1 MIGAWAHSVLLV
13 PLLLLLFVVVVV
25 VVCLIFERVEI
36 GENMKNDQELEML
49 LDEIPHATSHNIH
62 HNHHHLHQ
70 QHNTT
75 HHVGQGNGSCI
86 SQTIHNMYGMYDD
99 DRSCHCKYAYA
110 SSPVS
115 GLSLHSDGSSST
127 LCSGGN
133 TFSDNGSPT
142 PPPLEGLKPYLP
154 SGSFHYPDVLWLDS
168 KIPDSSVRKKTNES
182 LIDEMSLCRNLSK
195 VYIGN
200 GQEDFSNLRGLSV
213 DQGRLMYRDC
223 SFSGSNQ
230 INIDKHGDYTPDYMG
245 FQSPV
250 PLNAMSFD
258 GQMSSALSGWQQEY
272 NLGNSLGPRLLPRQP
287 DNFFPQFNYCNNS
300 MNFPAQKTKEQ
311 IGNYHLRGSP
321 VPSLTSSNGL
331 PMAESLFYA
340 KQDGMNWDE
349 ERGPPN
355 LLNSPRLI
363 NPRPHLSVESIL
375 PFGLPGSNG
384 RTRTPSN
391 LRIPQA
397 GLESLT
403 SEESFIVQ
411 GEALN
416 HAVNWG
422 NDHTRGQSKGALHEI
437 GMSKHLERS
446 QLDSRHQSAGI
457 CQNARSARIHCPFS
471 LPPNFNSLAEAQ
483 GYIYLLAKDQ
493 HGCRFLQKIFDE
505 GSPKDVQIVFNEI
518 IGHVVELMVNPFGN
532 YLMQKLL
539 EVCNEEQRKQILLM
553 VTEEPGQLVRISL
566 NTHGTRVVQK
576 LIETLKTRHE
586 ISLVITALEPG
597 FLSLIKD
604 LNGNHV
610 VQRCL
615 QCLGIEDNKFI
626 FVAAA
631 KYCVDIATHRH
642 GCCVLQRCISHSIGE
657 HQEKLIAEISANG
670 LLLAQDAYGN
680 YVVQFILELRIPSAT
695 STLTSQFEG
704 NYVHL
709 STQKFS
715 SHVVEKCLDVL
726 NYESRSRI
734 IHELLSVSHFEQ
746 LLQDP
751 HANYVVQTALRI
763 SEGPVHNLLVEAIE
777 SHKGISRNSPY
788 SKRICSQKFSKK

>member
-1 MIGAWAHSVLLV
+1 
-13 PLLLLLFVVVVV
+13 
-25 VVCLIFERVEI
+25 
-36 GENMKNDQELEML
+36 
-49 LDEIPHATSHNIH
+49 
-62 HNHHHLHQ
+62 
-70 QHNTT
+70 
-75 HHVGQGNGSCI
+75 
-86 SQTIHNMYGMYDD
+86 
-99 DRSCHCKYAYA
+99 
-110 SSPVS
+110 
-115 GLSLHSDGSSST
+115 
-127 LCSGGN
+127 
-133 TFSDNGSPT
+133 
-142 PPPLEGLKPYLP
+142 
-154 SGSFHYPDVLWLDS
+154 
-168 KIPDSSVRKKTNES
+168 
-182 LIDEMSLCRNLSK
+182 
-195 VYIGN
+195 
-200 GQEDFSNLRGLSV
+200 
-213 DQGRLMYRDC
+213 MYRDC

-230 INIDKHGDYTPDYMG
+230 INIDKHGDYTSDYVG

-300 MNFPAQKTKEQ
+300 MNFPVQKTKEQ

-321 VPSLTSSNGL
+321 MPSFTSSNGL
-331 PMAESLFYA
+331 PMAESSFYA

-349 ERGPPN
+349 ERGLPN

-375 PFGLPGSNG
+375 PFGLPASNG
-384 RTRTPSN
+384 RTRTASN

-403 SEESFIVQ
+403 SEESFIIQ

-416 HAVNWG
+416 HA
-422 NDHTRGQSKGALHEI
+422 GQLGKRSYKGSE
-437 GMSKHLERS
+437 S
-446 QLDSRHQSAGI
+446 SRVHI
-457 CQNARSARIHCPFS
+457 
-471 LPPNFNSLAEAQ
+471 
-483 GYIYLLAKDQ
+483 LLAKDQ

-539 EVCNEEQRKQILLM
+539 DVCNEEQRKQILLM

-734 IHELLSVSHFEQ
+734 IRELLSVSHFEQ